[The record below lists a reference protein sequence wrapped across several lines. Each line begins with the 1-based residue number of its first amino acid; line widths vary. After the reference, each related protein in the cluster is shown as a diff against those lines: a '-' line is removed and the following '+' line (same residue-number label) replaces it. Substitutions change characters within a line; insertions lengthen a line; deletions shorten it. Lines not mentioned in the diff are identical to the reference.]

1 MTCTATPTSG
11 FLEPIPDLPPENVIF
26 GNSPVMGKIRQKLSK
41 AAGANIAILLRGQ
54 SGTGKEVI
62 AKLIHSQSP
71 WRNGPFV
78 KVSCPAI
85 PGTLVESELFGYEKG
100 AFTGAYGVKPGRIE
114 LAHRGT
120 LFLDEIGEMDPSL
133 QAKLLQLLQDG
144 EFNRIGAA
152 GDRRIDVRF
161 VCATNRSLEQEIKS
175 GNFRQ
180 DLFYRINVLTI
191 QLPRLRDRR
200 DDIPTLVAYFMG
212 VHSRRLG
219 RPAPPLSERLLT
231 DLMKYSWPGNIRE
244 LENLIKSYVIFG
256 SEEDLR
262 SAMREVDEDFF
273 DPQIPSNGVV
283 SLKKVVRAATKR
295 LERTIILKTLE
306 IHHWNRRKA
315 ARSLSISYA
324 GLLCKMREIGLPP
337 TRGPNAG
344 LEIAGEPEQELNEVA
359 RGFAQ

>member
-1 MTCTATPTSG
+1 MTYTATTTSG
-11 FLEPIPDLPPENVIF
+11 LLEPIPDLPPEDVIF
-26 GNSPVMGKIRQKLSK
+26 GNSPGMGKLRQKLEK
-41 AAGANIAILLRGQ
+41 AAGANIAVLLKGQ
-54 SGTGKEVI
+54 SGTGKEVF

-85 PGTLVESELFGYEKG
+85 PGTLIESELFGYEKG

-133 QAKLLQLLQDG
+133 QAKLLQVLQDG

-161 VCATNRSLEQEIKS
+161 VCATNRSLESEMKS

-180 DLFYRINVLTI
+180 DLFYRISVLTI

-200 DDIPTLVAYFMG
+200 EDIPILVDYFLRL
-212 VHSRRLG
+212 HSRRLG
-219 RPAPPLSERLLT
+219 RPAPPLSGRILA
-231 DLMKYSWPGNIRE
+231 DLMRYSWPGNIRE
-244 LENLIKSYVIFG
+244 LENLIKSYIVFG

-262 SAMREVDEDFF
+262 SMMRDVHEDFC
-273 DPQIPSNGVV
+273 DPQIPPNGVV
-283 SLKKVVRAATKR
+283 SLKKVVRVATKQ
-295 LERTIILKTLE
+295 LERTIILKALD
-306 IHHWNRRKA
+306 IHLWNRRKA
-315 ARSLSISYA
+315 ARALSISYA
-324 GLLCKMREIGLPP
+324 GLLCKMREAGLPP
-337 TRGPNAG
+337 TRGPNACP
-344 LEIAGEPEQELNEVA
+344 EIAGEPDQEVN
-359 RGFAQ
+359 

>member
-11 FLEPIPDLPPENVIF
+11 LLEPLSDLPPEDVIF
-26 GNSPVMGKIRQKLSK
+26 GNSAGMGKIRQKLEK
-41 AAGANIAILLRGQ
+41 AAGANIAVLLRGQ

-85 PGTLVESELFGYEKG
+85 PGTLIESELFGYEKG

-152 GDRRIDVRF
+152 GDRKIDVRF
-161 VCATNRSLEQEIKS
+161 VCATNRSLEREMKS
-175 GNFRQ
+175 GKFRE
-180 DLFYRINVLTI
+180 DLFYRINALTI
-191 QLPRLRDRR
+191 QLPLLRERT
-200 DDIPTLVAYFMG
+200 DDIPTLVSYFL
-212 VHSRRLG
+212 HSYSRRFG
-219 RPAPPLSERLLT
+219 RPARVLSDRLLAE
-231 DLMKYSWPGNIRE
+231 LMKYSWPGNIRE
-244 LENLIKSYVIFG
+244 LENLVKSYVVFG

-262 SAMREVDEDFF
+262 STICNGHED
-273 DPQIPSNGVV
+273 
-283 SLKKVVRAATKR
+283 SLD
-295 LERTIILKTLE
+295 LEL
-306 IHHWNRRKA
+306 
-315 ARSLSISYA
+315 
-324 GLLCKMREIGLPP
+324 
-337 TRGPNAG
+337 
-344 LEIAGEPEQELNEVA
+344 
-359 RGFAQ
+359 

>member
-11 FLEPIPDLPPENVIF
+11 LLQPIPDLPPEDVIF
-26 GNSPVMGKIRQKLSK
+26 GNSPGMGKIRQKLEK
-41 AAGANIAILLRGQ
+41 AAGANIAVLLRGQ
-54 SGTGKEVI
+54 SGTGKEVF

-85 PGTLVESELFGYEKG
+85 PGTLIESELFGYEKG

-120 LFLDEIGEMDPSL
+120 LFLDEIAEMDPSV
-133 QAKLLQLLQDG
+133 QAKLLQVLQDG

-161 VCATNRSLEQEIKS
+161 VCATNRSLEREMES

-180 DLFYRINVLTI
+180 DLFYRINALTI

-200 DDIPTLVAYFMG
+200 DDIPILVDYFLC

-219 RPAPPLSERLLT
+219 RPAPPLSERLLA

-244 LENLIKSYVIFG
+244 LENLIKNYVIFG

-262 SAMREVDEDFF
+262 STMRDLHEDLF
-273 DPQIPSNGVV
+273 DPQISSNGVV
-283 SLKKVVRAATKR
+283 SLKKVVRAATKQ
-295 LERTIILKTLE
+295 LERTIILRALE
-306 IHHWNRRKA
+306 THHWNRRKA
-315 ARSLSISYA
+315 ALALSISYA
-324 GLLCKMREIGLPP
+324 GLLCKMREAGVPP
-337 TRGPNAG
+337 TRGPNAC
-344 LEIAGEPEQELNEVA
+344 LEVAGEPEQELN
-359 RGFAQ
+359 

>member
-1 MTCTATPTSG
+1 MTCAASPTSG
-11 FLEPIPDLPPENVIF
+11 LLQPIPDLPPEDVIF
-26 GNSPVMGKIRQKLSK
+26 GISPGMGKLRQKLEK
-41 AAGANIAILLRGQ
+41 AAGANIAVLLKGQ
-54 SGTGKEVI
+54 SGTGKEVF

-85 PGTLVESELFGYEKG
+85 PGTLIESELFGYEKG

-133 QAKLLQLLQDG
+133 QAKLLQVLQDG

-161 VCATNRSLEQEIKS
+161 VCATNRSLESEMKS

-180 DLFYRINVLTI
+180 DLFYRISVLTI
-191 QLPRLRDRR
+191 QLPRLQDRR
-200 DDIPTLVAYFMG
+200 EDIPILVDYFLRL
-212 VHSRRLG
+212 HSRRLG
-219 RPAPPLSERLLT
+219 RPAPPLSGRILA

-244 LENLIKSYVIFG
+244 LENLIKTYVVFG
-256 SEEDLR
+256 SEEDLGSMMQDVR
-262 SAMREVDEDFF
+262 EDFCV
-273 DPQIPSNGVV
+273 PQIPSNGRVA
-283 SLKKVVRAATKR
+283 LKSVIRAATKQI
-295 LERTIILKTLE
+295 ERTIILKALE

-315 ARSLSISYA
+315 ARALSISYA
-324 GLLCKMREIGLPP
+324 GLLCKMREAGLPP
-337 TRGPNAG
+337 TRGPNASAEMTDE
-344 LEIAGEPEQELNEVA
+344 LEREVN
-359 RGFAQ
+359 